1 MVAFGDYLLSVEVK
15 KYASKYIKYEELKTI
30 LEKAKKSRI
39 GGTDGFYR
47 LLDTSFADCKNFA
60 TDWLIT
66 LESSSQ
72 EWNASTISET
82 LELNQFVYINQEA
95 LRKIIK
101 KHDKNLPLQKLNSI
115 WRWKMDFQMT
125 QRIID
130 VLLNVIKLQPKQ
142 NEKPEYYSSSS
153 LRTIAPP
160 TGSPKK
166 NDSKGNNDKT
176 GMDASSN
183 GFYIPL
189 LDVEAPPVV
198 ENPMNNKN
206 DNALQQGSFV
216 RQSTKYWVHPCDLA
230 AVCTVLGENLS
241 AHSFDQGTPWTP
253 VSSVYLDNSS
263 RVCYGQR
270 IVKNTNAKLMRLRVY
285 NNDEKKVWLERKV
298 HYEKWTGETSSKD
311 RFCIENSQVMQVLR
325 GQAVHTADKNVPLR
339 NELQHM
345 IRDLKLFPT
354 CRIEYTRIAFQANTH
369 DRVRISIDLNMRFLQ
384 ERTSHMEWY
393 TPEDRLATE
402 DLILFPYSIVEIKL
416 REEFITNP
424 PEWLQD
430 LQKSSL
436 LHKENSFSKYVH
448 ATYAFSHLEGNPLKL
463 RKPCWWDS
471 MVFISPQ
478 MAIKPKVKLTEHEL
492 AVEDASNN
500 QHWFM
505 KMLGFT
511 PDVGEGGKPSKV
523 EPKTFFANERTFLSW
538 FNSSL
543 FISSIGVAIAADS
556 SKILS
561 GVLLVSVGI
570 MLIFYAVFTYIQ
582 RTSSLLERKSAG
594 YVDRYG
600 PIVLALITIL
610 VLCSAL
616 FASSDKSSGL

>member
-1 MVAFGDYLLSVEVK
+1 
-15 KYASKYIKYEELKTI
+15 
-30 LEKAKKSRI
+30 
-39 GGTDGFYR
+39 
-47 LLDTSFADCKNFA
+47 
-60 TDWLIT
+60 
-66 LESSSQ
+66 
-72 EWNASTISET
+72 
-82 LELNQFVYINQEA
+82 
-95 LRKIIK
+95 
-101 KHDKNLPLQKLNSI
+101 
-115 WRWKMDFQMT
+115 MDFQMT
-125 QRIID
+125 QRMID

-142 NEKPEYYSSSS
+142 TEKPEYYSSSS
-153 LRTIAPP
+153 LQTIAPP
-160 TGSPKK
+160 TDSPKK
-166 NDSKGNNDKT
+166 FGSKGNTNNA
-176 GMDASSN
+176 GMDTSSN

-189 LDVEAPPVV
+189 LDVEAPPVI
-198 ENPMNNKN
+198 ENPMLKKN
-206 DNALQQGSFV
+206 DNALQTDSFV

-253 VSSVYLDNSS
+253 VSSVYLDNTS

-270 IVKNTNAKLMRLRVY
+270 IVKNTNAKIMRLRVY

-311 RFCIENSQVMQVLR
+311 RFSVENNQVMQVLR
-325 GQAVHTADKNVPLR
+325 GQAVHTAEKNIPLR

-354 CRIEYTRIAFQANTH
+354 CRVEYTRIAFQASTH

-424 PEWLQD
+424 PDWLQD

-436 LHKENSFSKYVH
+436 LHKENDFSKYIH
-448 ATYAFSHLEGNPLKL
+448 ATYAFSHMEGNPLKL

-471 MVFISPQ
+471 MVFITPQ
-478 MAIKPKVKLTEHEL
+478 MAIQPKSKLTL
-492 AVEDASNN
+492 AEISKEESIKN

-505 KMLGFT
+505 KMLGFS
-511 PDVGEGGKPSKV
+511 PDVQDGDKPSKV

-556 SKILS
+556 SKFLS
-561 GVLLVSVGI
+561 GLLLVSVGI

-582 RTSSLLERKSAG
+582 RTSSLLERRAGG
-594 YVDRYG
+594 YVDKYG

-616 FASSDKSSGL
+616 FASSDDGADL